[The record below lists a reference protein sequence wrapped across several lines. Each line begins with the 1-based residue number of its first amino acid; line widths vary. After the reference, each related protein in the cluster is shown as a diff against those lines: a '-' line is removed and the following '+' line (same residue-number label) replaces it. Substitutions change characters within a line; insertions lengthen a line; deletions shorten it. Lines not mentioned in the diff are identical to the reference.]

1 MRTLIRCMA
10 IAMLLVGAPAT
21 AAAANSTLDQTI
33 TGSNPPA
40 AGYSQL
46 TTGPGEAHTVRQDL
60 GATASPGRAAVRESL
75 AYFGQLSDF
84 QLPDEESPARAEFLD
99 VDPTGAF
106 SAAYRPQEALLPH
119 MADQSVRQ
127 MNQLQTSPV
136 AEGDGGRAQMS
147 AVLLTGDLADS
158 QQLNETQWVKTIL
171 EGGNLNPNSGTKGGC
186 LYGKP
191 SDGEDPTRYT
201 GVADYSDY
209 LLDSDEYWDPAHPTG
224 PYATWPGYP
233 GLLDRAQAPFDAA
246 GLNVPSYVAFGN
258 HDGLVQGN
266 QNALMAVEAVAVG
279 CVKPLVGVSTT
290 LISPTFLQTTPLSQL
305 LQPKLLQKVGT
316 QVMLVPP
323 DAKRQYV
330 DKRQYKSVFQNGT
343 QGDGHGFDHV
353 DPAELSASK
362 GAASYYAFDDGP
374 IRFIGL
380 DTVSEAG
387 VIGVSADGNI
397 DAPQFNWLQR
407 ELQDAQ
413 SDGQLIVVFGHHAPS
428 TSLTANLPDEL
439 AGPCLINNSYG
450 HDINPGCDRDPRSS
464 SPIKLGA
471 DVTNL
476 LLQYKNVIAVVAG
489 HSHNSRVTP
498 IPGPNGGYWEIKSPA
513 VADWPVQNRVIDV
526 MDNQDGT
533 LSIFGTMADS
543 SGAVTAPAP
552 ANASGFTAEQ
562 LASVGRTVA
571 WNDPQAG
578 PNGSGG
584 QATDRNVELLIEDP
598 R

>member
-1 MRTLIRCMA
+1 MVMA
-10 IAMLLVGAPAT
+10 AVPAT
-21 AAAANSTLDQTI
+21 AVAANSTLDSTI
-33 TGSNPPA
+33 TGDHSPA

-46 TTGPGEAHTVRQDL
+46 ASGPGETYTVRQDL
-60 GATASPGRAAVRESL
+60 GAPAGPGRAANRDSL

-84 QLPDEESPARAEFLD
+84 QLPDEESPGRAEFLD
-99 VDPTGAF
+99 IDPSGSF
-106 SAAYRPQEALLPH
+106 SAAYRPQEALLPQ
-119 MADQSVRQ
+119 MADQSVRA

-136 AEGDGGRAQMS
+136 AEGGGGHASMGE
-147 AVLLTGDLADS
+147 VLLTGDLADS
-158 QQLNETQWVKTIL
+158 KQLNETQWVRTIL
-171 EGGNLNPNSGTKGGC
+171 EGGSLDPNSGTTAGC
-186 LYGKP
+186 IYGKP
-191 SDGEDPTRYT
+191 SDAENPTRYT

-209 LLDSDEYWDPAHPTG
+209 LLDSDEYWDPSYPSG
-224 PYATWPGYP
+224 PYAGWPSYP
-233 GLLDRAQAPFDAA
+233 GLLDRAQKPFTAA

-266 QNALMAVEAVAVG
+266 QNALGPIEAVAVG

-290 LISPTFLQTTPLSQL
+290 LVSPTFLNTTPLSQL
-305 LQPKLLQKVGT
+305 GQPKLVQKVGT

-323 DAKRQYV
+323 DPKRQYV
-330 DKRQYKSVFQNGT
+330 DKKQYKTVFENGT
-343 QGDGHGFDHV
+343 QADGHGFDLV
-353 DPAELSASK
+353 DPAELAASK

-387 VIGVSADGNI
+387 VIGVSADGNL
-397 DAPQFNWLQR
+397 DAPQFAWLQR

-413 SDGQLIVVFGHHAPS
+413 NDGQLIVVFGHHAPS
-428 TSLTANLPDEL
+428 TSLTANVPDEL
-439 AGPCLINNSYG
+439 AGPCLLNNKYG

-476 LLQYKNVIAVVAG
+476 LLSYKNVIAVVAG

-498 IPGPNGGYWEIKSPA
+498 ISGPNGGYWEIKSPA
-513 VADWPVQNRVIDV
+513 VADWPVQNRAIEV
-526 MDNQDGT
+526 MDNHDGT

-543 SGAVTAPAP
+543 SGPVTAPGAG
-552 ANASGFTAEQ
+552 NASSFSAET
-562 LASVGRTVA
+562 LASIGRTVA

-578 PNGSGG
+578 PLGGAAGSP
-584 QATDRNVELLIEDP
+584 TDRNVELLIKDP